1 MSRVSE
7 KQKTVNSSVVIAIS
21 NQKGGV
27 GKTTTCV
34 NLGIGLVRAGKKVL
48 LVEADAQGSL
58 AVSLGIQEPDKLDVT
73 LVNILEKV
81 INDEEVEP
89 WEGIICHEEGID
101 FIPANIELAGLETAL
116 VNIMSRETVMRQ
128 FLQEMRQQYDYILID
143 CMPSLGMITINALV
157 AADYV
162 LVPVEAAYL
171 PVKGLQ
177 QLIKTIGNIHRKLN
191 PSLEILGILL
201 TKVDRRTNFARETS
215 TKIRE
220 VYGDR
225 VHIFE
230 NCIPLSVRAAETAA
244 EGKSIYLHDP
254 RGAVAEGYLSLTEEV
269 LALNGCTDKPVEAE
283 SAGSSGLQRGGGQ

>member
-89 WEGIICHEEGID
+89 WEGIICHEEGTGG
-101 FIPANIELAGLETAL
+101 A
-116 VNIMSRETVMRQ
+116 Q
-128 FLQEMRQQYDYILID
+128 
-143 CMPSLGMITINALV
+143 
-157 AADYV
+157 
-162 LVPVEAAYL
+162 
-171 PVKGLQ
+171 
-177 QLIKTIGNIHRKLN
+177 
-191 PSLEILGILL
+191 
-201 TKVDRRTNFARETS
+201 
-215 TKIRE
+215 
-220 VYGDR
+220 
-225 VHIFE
+225 
-230 NCIPLSVRAAETAA
+230 RACER
-244 EGKSIYLHDP
+244 L
-254 RGAVAEGYLSLTEEV
+254 
-269 LALNGCTDKPVEAE
+269 
-283 SAGSSGLQRGGGQ
+283 

>member
-1 MSRVSE
+1 M
-7 KQKTVNSSVVIAIS
+7 
-21 NQKGGV
+21 
-27 GKTTTCV
+27 
-34 NLGIGLVRAGKKVL
+34 
-48 LVEADAQGSL
+48 
-58 AVSLGIQEPDKLDVT
+58 
-73 LVNILEKV
+73 NILEKV
-81 INDEEVEP
+81 INDEETWP
-89 WEGIICHEEGID
+89 GEGIIRHEEGID

-128 FLQEMRQQYDYILID
+128 FLQEMRRQYSYILID

-191 PSLEILGILL
+191 PSLQILGILL

-215 TKIRE
+215 AMIRE
-220 VYGDR
+220 VYGER

-230 NCIPLSVRAAETAA
+230 NSIPLSVRAAETAA

-269 LALNGCTDKPVEAE
+269 LALTGCVDKPVEAE
-283 SAGSSGLQRGGGQ
+283 SADASGPQKGGGQ